1 MSITTPIVIWGAGG
15 HAIVVTEILELSGRW
30 SIAGYLDEVNTERW
44 GTTVEG
50 YPVLGGREALR
61 GLRDHG
67 IGHIALALGDNRARR
82 SAGEASREMGLE
94 LVTAI
99 HPRACVSPKAAIGRG
114 VVCAAGCVVG
124 PATNISE
131 GVIVNTSAIIDHGCT
146 VGSYAHVAPGANLA
160 GDVALGAGSWV
171 GLGAAV
177 LEKRRIGEWTII
189 GAGAVVTHDMPAGV
203 VAFGIPATIR
213 REGASI
219 QGKCLE
225 IGL

>member
-15 HAIVVTEILELSGRW
+15 HAVVVTEILELSGRW

-44 GTTVEG
+44 GATVDG
-50 YPVLGGREALR
+50 YPILGGREALR
-61 GLRDHG
+61 GLREHG
-67 IGHIALALGDNRARR
+67 IEYIALALGDNRARSR
-82 SAGEASREMGLE
+82 AGAAAQEMGLE

-99 HPRACVSPKAAIGRG
+99 HPRACVSHKAAIGRG
-114 VVCAAGCVVG
+114 AVCAAGCVVG
-124 PATNISE
+124 PAATISE

-160 GDVALGAGSWV
+160 GDVALGPGAWI

-189 GAGAVVTHDMPAGV
+189 GAGAVVTHDIPAGV

-213 REGASI
+213 REDASLRR
-219 QGKCLE
+219 QAP
-225 IGL
+225 